1 MVMDR
6 RITPQ
11 GVNVLASGLL
21 QSVRRAHR
29 SCTPSRVPAALQT
42 ACAHLSSRVAAT
54 SVRFGDLHRSWPARH
69 HSPFHR
75 QSEPLVTFKWSGG
88 QNMGNL
94 LINVWDCCFFF
105 QGFQFLGLR
114 TESPTRNPRDC
125 KYQTVRDERPC
136 CCFTQPFFPHRAWL
150 RVSEFGEW
158 LGSPPT
164 PHSGYFLCY
173 LIPTGKIL
181 GWRE

>member
-94 LINVWDCCFFF
+94 LINVWDCCFFSK
-105 QGFQFLGLR
+105 GSSFLGWERKVLPETQETASTKLLEMKGLAAVSPNPSSH
-114 TESPTRNPRDC
+114 TEHD
-125 KYQTVRDERPC
+125 
-136 CCFTQPFFPHRAWL
+136 
-150 RVSEFGEW
+150 
-158 LGSPPT
+158 
-164 PHSGYFLCY
+164 SGYLN
-173 LIPTGKIL
+173 L
-181 GWRE
+181 ESD

>member
-1 MVMDR
+1 M
-6 RITPQ
+6 
-11 GVNVLASGLL
+11 
-21 QSVRRAHR
+21 AHR

-42 ACAHLSSRVAAT
+42 VCVHLSSRVAAT
-54 SVRFGDLHRSWPARH
+54 SLLFGDVHGSSPVRH
-69 HSPFHR
+69 HSPFHI

-94 LINVWDCCFFF
+94 LISCFFPP
-105 QGFQFLGLR
+105 GFQFLGFR
-114 TESPTRNPRDC
+114 TEGPIGNPRDC

-136 CCFTQPFFPHRAWL
+136 CCFTQHFFPHRAWL

-158 LGSPPT
+158 LGSPLT
-164 PHSGYFLCY
+164 PRSGYFLCY

-181 GWRE
+181 NWRE